1 MQMQTL
7 HSRVLGEGDP
17 LLILH
22 GFLGMSDN
30 WKTQGGKFVERGWQ
44 VHLIDQRNHGR
55 SFWSDAFNY
64 SLMAE
69 DLNRYM
75 DEQGLTAA
83 TIMGHSM
90 GGKTAMTFAC
100 AYPHR
105 VRRLLVAD
113 ISPREYPPH
122 HGAILGALDSLDLE
136 TISSRKEADL
146 ALSQSIS
153 DWGIRQF
160 LLKNLYWAA
169 QGTLGFR
176 FNLPILKNSM
186 EAIGAELPLGARY
199 EGPSCFIRGE
209 RSDYVLDAD
218 IERIQHHFPLATLQT
233 IEGAG
238 HWLHAEKPDVYF
250 EICRDFM
257 ES

>member
-1 MQMQTL
+1 M
-7 HSRVLGEGDP
+7 
-17 LLILH
+17 ILH

-30 WKTQGGKFVERGWQ
+30 WKTQGGKFAERGWQ

-55 SFWSDAFNY
+55 SFWSEAFNY
-64 SLMAE
+64 PLMAE

-75 DEQGLTAA
+75 DIHGLTSA

-100 AYPHR
+100 AYPER

-113 ISPREYPPH
+113 ISPKMYPPH
-122 HGAILGALDSLDLE
+122 HGEILGALDSLDLGA
-136 TISSRKEADL
+136 ISSRKEADM
-146 ALSQSIS
+146 ALSRSIS

-160 LLKNLYWAA
+160 LLKNLFWAA

-176 FNLPILKNSM
+176 FNLQVLKNSM
-186 EAIGAELPLGARY
+186 EEIGAELPAGATY
-199 EGPSCFIRGE
+199 DGPVFFIRGG
-209 RSDYVLDAD
+209 RSDYILDSD
-218 IERIQHHFPLATLQT
+218 LDRIHLHFPTAILKT
-233 IEGAG
+233 IDGAG
-238 HWLHAEKPDVYF
+238 HWLHAEKPEIYF
-250 EICRDFM
+250 EMCRDFV